1 MLIEIEQLNYTYPSS
16 GEEKV
21 QALRN
26 ISVSIRKGEFTALA
40 GRSGSGKSTFVRH
53 LNGLLR
59 ADSGDIRFHGESIYG
74 KKYPLGRLRQKIGL
88 VFQYPEHQLFSRTVL
103 DDAAFGPRNMG
114 AGQDKAEE
122 MARKALAKVGIG
134 EELFASSPY
143 ELSGGQMRRVAIAGV
158 LAMEPEVLVLDEPT
172 AGLDPYS
179 RNRLFALLKELQ
191 HQGTTIL
198 FVSHSMEEIAGY
210 AQRVLVFSNGSICM
224 DGRPD
229 EVFAQKEMLDR
240 AGLEMPQIMEALWK
254 MRQRGLPV
262 EKLVC
267 GTEDAAEEI
276 FTMIKAGK
284 GETDA

>member
-26 ISVSIRKGEFTALA
+26 ISVSIRQGEFTALA

-114 AGQDKAEE
+114 AGQDEAEE
-122 MARKALAKVGIG
+122 MARRALAKVGIG